1 MEHILH
7 SVEFQMSVLLF
18 VALTGYML
26 ASMINQPSVVGQI
39 LAGILIGPSVI
50 GLITYTDFVSSLG
63 HLGAAILLFTIGLE
77 FKIKDLLKVRYAVIG
92 LFGVLVPWVS
102 GFGLA
107 LLFDFEPGRAS
118 LIGVALSATSIAITA
133 DTLREMG
140 KLDSVAAKAI
150 IGAAVIDDVLA
161 LLALSISLQ
170 VDGGESSL
178 TDIGFMVVKAVAFL
192 AVGIVLSQRY
202 IRHWIY
208 KLDTT
213 AFAQRYTEVVFVMA
227 MMLAFAYAIAAELMG
242 LSAIIGAFVA
252 GVSLEGVHLKNSRN
266 FHEGSDYLRIVFGA
280 IFFVSLGVLVD
291 LSAFTTDMMLFLLA
305 LTTVAIASKL
315 LGCSVPAKL
324 MGMTNKDSI
333 AIGVGMVP
341 RGEIAMVVALLALN
355 SGAIGQAAYI
365 AMVLMSLLTA
375 VFTPLVLRNWI
386 YNDKVKT
393 VDTNGNQNN
402 HQ

>member
-1 MEHILH
+1 MALIFH

-18 VALTGYML
+18 VALSGYFL
-26 ASMINQPSVVGQI
+26 ASIIHQPSVVGQI
-39 LAGILIGPSVI
+39 LAGIVIGPSLA

-77 FKIKDLLKVRYAVIG
+77 FKIKDLLKIRYAVIG
-92 LFGVLVPWVS
+92 LFGVMIPWVS

-107 LLFDFEPGRAS
+107 LLFDFEPGKAS

-140 KLDSVAAKAI
+140 KLDSMAAKAI

-161 LLALSISLQ
+161 LLALSLCLQ
-170 VDGGESSL
+170 VNSGETSVL
-178 TDIGFMVVKAVAFL
+178 NLGIMLLKAVIFL
-192 AVGIVLSQRY
+192 TLGIVFSQRY

-208 KLDTT
+208 KLDST
-213 AFAQRYTEVVFVMA
+213 AFAQRYTEAVFIMA

-252 GVSLEGVHLKNSRN
+252 GVSLEGVHLKHSRN

-280 IFFVSLGVLVD
+280 IFFVSLGILVD
-291 LSAFTTDMMLFLLA
+291 LSSFTTNMLLFLFA
-305 LTTVAIASKL
+305 LTLVAIISKIL
-315 LGCSVPAKL
+315 SCGLSAKL
-324 MGMTNKDSI
+324 MGMGNKD
-333 AIGVGMVP
+333 ALTVGVGMAP

-355 SGAIGQAAYI
+355 SGAIGQDAYI
-365 AMVLMSLLTA
+365 AMVLMSLFTA
-375 VFTPLVLRNWI
+375 IFTPLVLRNWI
-386 YNDKVKT
+386 YRDNT
-393 VDTNGNQNN
+393 TATNIN
-402 HQ
+402 HH

>member
-1 MEHILH
+1 MELIFH

-18 VALTGYML
+18 VALSGYFL
-26 ASMINQPSVVGQI
+26 ASMIHQPSVVGQI
-39 LAGILIGPSVI
+39 LAGIVIGPSI
-50 GLITYTDFVSSLG
+50 AGLFTYTDFVSSLG

-77 FKIKDLLKVRYAVIG
+77 FKIKDLLQIRYAVIG
-92 LFGVLVPWVS
+92 LFGVMIPWVS

-107 LLFDFEPGRAS
+107 LLFDFEPGKAS

-140 KLDSVAAKAI
+140 KLDSLAAKAI

-161 LLALSISLQ
+161 LLALSLSLQ
-170 VDGGESSL
+170 VESGETSVFNL
-178 TDIGFMVVKAVAFL
+178 GFMLLKAVIFL
-192 AVGIVLSQRY
+192 TLGILFSQRY

-213 AFAQRYTEVVFVMA
+213 AFAQRYTEAVFIMA

-252 GVSLEGVHLKNSRN
+252 GVSLEGVHLKHSRN

-280 IFFVSLGVLVD
+280 IFFVSLGILVD
-291 LSAFTTDMMLFLLA
+291 LSSFTANMLLFLLA
-305 LTTVAIASKL
+305 LTLVAIASKL
-315 LGCSVPAKL
+315 LGCGLSAKL
-324 MGMTNKDSI
+324 MGMSNKDSLTV
-333 AIGVGMVP
+333 GVGMAP

-355 SGAIGQAAYI
+355 SGAIGQDAYI

-386 YNDKVKT
+386 YQDTKQTEKT
-393 VDTNGNQNN
+393 ID
-402 HQ
+402 H

>member
-1 MEHILH
+1 MDHIFH

-18 VALTGYML
+18 VALSGYLL
-26 ASMINQPSVVGQI
+26 ASVINQPAVVGQI
-39 LAGILIGPSVI
+39 LAGIAIGPSI
-50 GLITYTDFVSSLG
+50 AGLITYTDFVSSLG

-77 FKIKDLLKVRYAVIG
+77 FKIKDLLKLRYAVIG

-102 GFGLA
+102 GYGLA

-140 KLDSVAAKAI
+140 KLDSPAAKAI

-170 VDGGESSL
+170 VGSGETSV
-178 TDIGFMVVKAVAFL
+178 TNIGFMLMKAIMFL
-192 AVGIVLSQRY
+192 AAGVFLSQRY

-208 KLDTT
+208 KFDATV
-213 AFAQRYTEVVFVMA
+213 FAQRYTEAVFVLA
-227 MMLAFAYAIAAELMG
+227 MMLAFAYAILAELMG

-252 GVSLEGVHLKNSRN
+252 GVSLEGVHLKHSRN

-280 IFFVSLGVLVD
+280 IFFISLGILVD
-291 LSAFTTDMMLFLLA
+291 LSAFTSDIMLFLLA
-305 LTTVAIASKL
+305 LTTVAITSKFV
-315 LGCSVPAKL
+315 GCSLPAKL
-324 MGMTNKDSI
+324 MGMSNRDSI
-333 AIGVGMVP
+333 TVGVGMVP

-365 AMVLMSLLTA
+365 AMVLMSLLTS

-386 YNDKVKT
+386 YSKSANE
-393 VDTNGNQNN
+393 G
-402 HQ
+402 

>member
-1 MEHILH
+1 MDHIFH

-18 VALTGYML
+18 VALSGYLL
-26 ASMINQPSVVGQI
+26 ASVINQPAVVGQI
-39 LAGILIGPSVI
+39 LAGIVIGPSI
-50 GLITYTDFVSSLG
+50 AGLITYTDFVSSLG

-77 FKIKDLLKVRYAVIG
+77 FKMKELLKLRYAVIG
-92 LFGVLVPWVS
+92 LFGVLIPWVS

-140 KLDSVAAKAI
+140 RLDSTAAKAI

-170 VDGGESSL
+170 VGNGETPL
-178 TDIGFMVVKAVAFL
+178 TDIGFMLMKAIVFL
-192 AVGIVLSQRY
+192 AVGVFLSQRY
-202 IRHWIY
+202 IRDWIY
-208 KLDTT
+208 KFDTT
-213 AFAQRYTEVVFVMA
+213 AFAQRYTEAVFVLA
-227 MMLAFAYAIAAELMG
+227 MMLAFAYAILAELMG

-252 GVSLEGVHLKNSRN
+252 GVSLEGVHLKHSRN

-280 IFFVSLGVLVD
+280 IFFVSLGILVD
-291 LSAFTTDMMLFLLA
+291 LSAFTTDMMVFLLA
-305 LTTVAIASKL
+305 LTTVAITSKFI
-315 LGCSVPAKL
+315 GCGLPAKL
-324 MGMTNKDSI
+324 MGMSNRDSI
-333 AIGVGMVP
+333 TVGVGMVP

-386 YNDKVKT
+386 YPKSANEV
-393 VDTNGNQNN
+393 
-402 HQ
+402 